1 MLPAQR
7 NKVDIASL
15 SEEEQKLF
23 RLYGKLPNRKDVLGN
38 KLKERKYFDSGDYA
52 LSKAGK
58 QSQQAVGT
66 AIPNPETIPHA
77 STVSSS
83 PGVPAPVGVSPNGYH
98 HHQYQQPQNRGS
110 PPSSSPPSSLS
121 TSQQLQQQ
129 QQQTHVQQG
138 FNNGSSPIA
147 VPNTPSG
154 LGNRQPAVS
163 SFPTATGTASSPQG
177 KESSSLGRGEPLRAS
192 DAMEE

>member
-1 MLPAQR
+1 MISHNATQYTQQ
-7 NKVDIASL
+7 SL

-77 STVSSS
+77 STVSSP
-83 PGVPAPVGVSPNGYH
+83 PGVTAPVGSPNGTFH
-98 HHQYQQPQNRGS
+98 HVVGS
-110 PPSSSPPSSLS
+110 PTGSQPGLNGISGAGMSNPINVPGS
-121 TSQQLQQQ
+121 TGGI
-129 QQQTHVQQG
+129 VG
-138 FNNGSSPIA
+138 N
-147 VPNTPSG
+147 G

-163 SFPTATGTASSPQG
+163 SFPTATGAAGSPQG
-177 KESSSLGRGEPLRAS
+177 KESSSLGREEVKAD